1 MSIPSNI
8 TISQDVIFQEIDGEL
23 VLLDL
28 QSERY
33 FGLNEVG
40 TRMWHLLTE
49 NSHTETILTQLLVEF
64 DVDETTLR
72 QDVTHWISELVKA
85 ELVTVNKE

>member
-1 MSIPSNI
+1 MSIPSSI
-8 TISQDVIFQEIDGEL
+8 TVSQDVIFKEIDGESI
-23 VLLDL
+23 LLDL

-33 FGLNEVG
+33 FGLNGVG

-49 NSHTETILTQLLVEF
+49 SSDTETILTQLLVEF

-72 QDVTHWISELVKA
+72 QDVIHWIAELVKA
-85 ELVTVNKE
+85 GLVTVNKE

>member
-8 TISQDVIFQEIDGEL
+8 TISQDVIFKELDGEA
-23 VLLDL
+23 VLFDL

-33 FGLNEVG
+33 FGLDEVG

-49 NSHTETILTQLLVEF
+49 NSDTETILTQLLVEF

-72 QDVTHWISELVKA
+72 QDVTHWIAELVKA
-85 ELVTVNKE
+85 GLVTVNKE

>member
-8 TISQDVIFQEIDGEL
+8 TISQNVIFQEIDGEL

-49 NSHTETILTQLLVEF
+49 NSHTEIILTQLLVEF

-72 QDVTHWISELVKA
+72 QDVTHLISELVKA
-85 ELVTVNKE
+85 GLVTVNKE

>member
-8 TISQDVIFQEIDGEL
+8 MISQDVIFKEIDGEA
-23 VLLDL
+23 VLFDL

-40 TRMWHLLTE
+40 TRTWHLLTE
-49 NSHTETILTQLLVEF
+49 ISDTETILTQLLVEF
-64 DVDETTLR
+64 DVDESILY
-72 QDVTHWISELVKA
+72 QDLANLISELEKA
-85 ELVTVNKE
+85 GLVSSHAE